1 MPFFSLGEREV
12 FLNSDLKHAYPP
24 PPPPLS
30 AKCLKMDPGVAK
42 LCRAKFAFCIFSK
55 TLTIYSR
62 NKHTNKKKTKL
73 RK

>member
-24 PPPPLS
+24 RPLSLS

-62 NKHTNKKKTKL
+62 NKHTNKKKKQS
-73 RK
+73 